1 VNVFFLLLLLFCF
14 LFCFFLPYQF
24 KLIFLLAR
32 LRLRIDCKAITGS
45 GTQGGATGIEVTPQE
60 SQAVVQKAAVVPI
73 TSNQPQPLATPST
86 GKASKRKLA
95 LGNGDV
101 PSAQE
106 VLNVIAFEC
115 FQTVDPS
122 KQEELNGYVKYLKE
136 VRKVLLIDA
145 QPGSLIITV
154 ECRTLQI
161 LDELWQDYCTGH
173 LNEMAQQFLV
183 SEDILKAFG
192 ITMVKL
198 TTTIVEEEYRACRE
212 YFLRFQGRYMRI
224 K

>member
-1 VNVFFLLLLLFCF
+1 VNVFLLLLFCF

-32 LRLRIDCKAITGS
+32 LRLRIDCEAIIGS
-45 GTQGGATGIEVTPQE
+45 GTQGGTTGIEVTTQE
-60 SQAVVQKAAVVPI
+60 SQAVVQKTAVVPI
-73 TSNQPQPLATPST
+73 TSNQPQALATPST
-86 GKASKRKLA
+86 GKARKRKLA
-95 LGNGDV
+95 LGNGVV

-106 VLNVIAFEC
+106 VLNVIALEC

-122 KQEELNGYVKYLKE
+122 KQEELNAYVKYLKE

-145 QPGSLIITV
+145 QLGSLIITV

-183 SEDILKAFG
+183 RGDILKAFG
-192 ITMVKL
+192 LTMVKL

-212 YFLRFQGRYMRI
+212 YFLKCQGRYMRM